1 MGRFGKIVIMPLLSK
16 RMSTY
21 LHHCLLYIDLNM
33 VRAGVV
39 DHPAHW
45 VNGGYRE
52 IQQPPKRYTLID
64 LPALLALC
72 GFSKLAEFQQSH
84 RQWVDEA
91 LHGALGATPLRA
103 TRDERWT
110 EALAVGSQAF
120 VEKVKSELGPKALHR
135 GLDPMDGTYALRESV
150 DAYTG
155 HFAVEN
161 EALRPENALL
171 WDRIA
176 EVP

>member
-1 MGRFGKIVIMPLLSK
+1 V
-16 RMSTY
+16 
-21 LHHCLLYIDLNM
+21 YIDLNM

-45 VNGGYRE
+45 VNRGYRE

-64 LPALLALC
+64 LPASLALC

-91 LHGALGATPLRA
+91 LHGALGATP
-103 TRDERWT
+103 DERWT

-120 VEKVKSELGPKALHR
+120 VEKVKRELGPKALHR
-135 GLDPMDGTYALRESV
+135 GA
-150 DAYTG
+150 
-155 HFAVEN
+155 
-161 EALRPENALL
+161 
-171 WDRIA
+171 
-176 EVP
+176 